1 MKIQS
6 IKTVYFSATG
16 NTKNVVK
23 LIGETI
29 ARNMNLSYKEI
40 DFTLPQDHKDSYEFT
55 KEELVIFGTPVYAG
69 RVPNK
74 VLPMIQGLFQGND
87 AFAVPV
93 VTFGN
98 RNYDNA
104 LIELR
109 NELENNHFHTIAAG
123 AFVAQHAFTDQLATM
138 RPGKSDQEEIRGFA
152 KRIVTIVEMI
162 QTLGEIPKPVHV
174 KGIEPIPPYYTPLG
188 IDGKPAKFLK
198 AKPKTKSNC
207 DHCDLCVKVCPMGSI
222 NSEDPSKIDGICIK
236 CQACVK
242 KCPKQA
248 KYFDDPVF
256 VADNREYVTYTGT
269 LDGVKVSV
277 TSTGIGGPS
286 ASIAM
291 EELYRCGA
299 DTFVRIGTCGGMQT
313 EVKSGDIVIATGA
326 IRMEG
331 TSKEYAP
338 IEFPAVANLEVLNAL
353 VAGAK
358 KEGCEFHTG
367 VVQCKDAFYGQHE
380 PETKPVSY
388 ELMNKWEAWKRLG
401 CLASEMESA
410 ALFVVA
416 SHLRVRAGSCFLVL
430 ANQEREK
437 LGLENPVV
445 HDTDKAIQVA
455 VQAIRE
461 LIRADKAKER

>member
-40 DFTLPQDHKDSYEFT
+40 DFTLPQAHKDSYEFT

-152 KRIVTIVEMI
+152 KRIVMIVEMI

-174 KGIEPIPPYYTPLG
+174 HHFSDIINLSARWCFCYFTSEGSARK
-188 IDGKPAKFLK
+188 DFLCYLHG
-198 AKPKTKSNC
+198 TEI
-207 DHCDLCVKVCPMGSI
+207 SI
-222 NSEDPSKIDGICIK
+222 
-236 CQACVK
+236 
-242 KCPKQA
+242 
-248 KYFDDPVF
+248 
-256 VADNREYVTYTGT
+256 
-269 LDGVKVSV
+269 
-277 TSTGIGGPS
+277 
-286 ASIAM
+286 
-291 EELYRCGA
+291 ELY
-299 DTFVRIGTCGGMQT
+299 FI
-313 EVKSGDIVIATGA
+313 
-326 IRMEG
+326 
-331 TSKEYAP
+331 
-338 IEFPAVANLEVLNAL
+338 
-353 VAGAK
+353 
-358 KEGCEFHTG
+358 
-367 VVQCKDAFYGQHE
+367 
-380 PETKPVSY
+380 
-388 ELMNKWEAWKRLG
+388 
-401 CLASEMESA
+401 
-410 ALFVVA
+410 
-416 SHLRVRAGSCFLVL
+416 
-430 ANQEREK
+430 
-437 LGLENPVV
+437 
-445 HDTDKAIQVA
+445 
-455 VQAIRE
+455 
-461 LIRADKAKER
+461 